1 MNRIF
6 RFETAVR
13 TGLMV
18 TLALAV
24 VFAVGC
30 PRKQGKSSSPPPS
43 SASSEKETSNRAT
56 RIRPPAAEVNQN
68 APAAPAEP
76 VEENK
81 TATVAKAPAKEVI
94 PPAADDHK
102 KTEPPV
108 AAEQP
113 KEPNLPELADLKPL
127 DTLETSEEKMDFIS
141 DFADAHPELIPA
153 LVYKAL
159 DDNDLDVR
167 TAAMEAL
174 SMNDVN
180 DPNVVYVAAKALK
193 DTEPDIRKSAIEACE
208 AVADPAVG
216 KVLIDALADE
226 SEDVRTAAIQTADQK
241 EPDVRLSVLK
251 AGITS
256 QYEDVKEDTVSSLV
270 DASSPAAMDILITG
284 LKDPNPDFRD
294 SVKSAIEFLVS
305 QEFDT
310 YDQAQKWWDA
320 NRSKFADD
328 LSEKD

>member
-1 MNRIF
+1 M
-6 RFETAVR
+6 AVK

-30 PRKQGKSSSPPPS
+30 PKKQQSKSSPTHPLP
-43 SASSEKETSNRAT
+43 ASSENKPPKQEP
-56 RIRPPAAEVNQN
+56 RIQPPPAEVNQN
-68 APAAPAEP
+68 TVASPAEA
-76 VEENK
+76 VVDNK
-81 TATVAKAPAKEVI
+81 TTTVAKAPAKEVS
-94 PPAADDHK
+94 PPAADDYK
-102 KTEPPV
+102 KTEPSV

-113 KEPNLPELADLKPL
+113 KEPTLPEPADLKPF
-127 DTLETSEEKMDFIS
+127 DTLKTSEEKVDFIS
-141 DFADAHPELIPA
+141 DFADAYPELIPA

-174 SMNDVN
+174 SMNDIN
-180 DPNVVYVAAKALK
+180 DPNVVYVAAKALN

-208 AVADPAVG
+208 AVTDPAVG
-216 KVLIDALADE
+216 KVLVDALADE
-226 SEDVRTAAIQTADQK
+226 SEDVRTAAIQAANQEDL
-241 EPDVRLSVLK
+241 DVRLSVLK

-256 QYEDVKEDTVSSLV
+256 QYEDVKEDVVSSLI

-294 SVKSAIEFLVS
+294 SVKSAIDFLVS

-320 NRSKFADD
+320 NRSKYDDD

>member
-6 RFETAVR
+6 RFEMAVR

-24 VFAVGC
+24 VFAAGC
-30 PRKQGKSSSPPPS
+30 PKKQDKSSKTPISAVSSDKKPP
-43 SASSEKETSNRAT
+43 KQDTK
-56 RIRPPAAEVNQN
+56 IQPPAEVNRN
-68 APAAPAEP
+68 ALAVPAEP
-76 VEENK
+76 VVDNK
-81 TATVAKAPAKEVI
+81 TTAVANAPAQKVT

-113 KEPNLPELADLKPL
+113 EEPNLPDSADLKPFDAL
-127 DTLETSEEKMDFIS
+127 KTSEEKVDFIS

-174 SMNDVN
+174 SASDIN

-193 DTEPDIRKSAIEACE
+193 DTEPDIRKSAIQACE
-208 AVADPAVG
+208 NVTDPAVG
-216 KVLIDALADE
+216 KVILDALADE
-226 SEDVRTAAIQTADQK
+226 SEDVRTAAIQAADQK
-241 EPDVRLSVLK
+241 ESAVRLSVLN

-256 QYEDVKEDTVSSLV
+256 QYEDVKESAVSSLIDV
-270 DASSPAAMDILITG
+270 STPAAMDILITG
-284 LKDPNPDFRD
+284 LKDSNPDFRD
-294 SVKSAIEFLVS
+294 TVKSAIEFLVS

-310 YDQAQKWWDA
+310 YGQAQKWWDA
-320 NRSKFADD
+320 NRTKFNDD

>member
-6 RFETAVR
+6 RFEMAVR

-24 VFAVGC
+24 VFAAGC
-30 PRKQGKSSSPPPS
+30 PKKQQGESSQTPPS
-43 SASSEKETSNRAT
+43 SASSDKK
-56 RIRPPAAEVNQN
+56 PPKQDTKIQPPAEVNQN
-68 APAAPAEP
+68 ALASPAQ
-76 VEENK
+76 VVMDNK
-81 TATVAKAPAKEVI
+81 TAAVANAPAKKVT
-94 PPAADDHK
+94 PPATDDRK

-113 KEPNLPELADLKPL
+113 QEPNLSEPAELKPFDAL
-127 DTLETSEEKMDFIS
+127 KTSEEKVDFIS

-174 SMNDVN
+174 SASDVN
-180 DPNVVYVAAKALK
+180 DPNVTYVAAKALK
-193 DTEPDIRKSAIEACE
+193 DTEPDIRKSAIQACE
-208 AVADPAVG
+208 NLTDPAVG
-216 KVLIDALADE
+216 KVFLDALVDE
-226 SEDVRTAAIQTADQK
+226 SEDVRTAALQAADQK
-241 EPDVRLSVLK
+241 EPAVRLSVLN

-256 QYEDVKEDTVSSLV
+256 KYEDVKESAVSSLIDV
-270 DASSPAAMDILITG
+270 STPAAMDILITG
-284 LKDPNPDFRD
+284 LKDTNPDFRD
-294 SVKSAIEFLVS
+294 TVKSAIDFLVS

-310 YDQAQKWWDA
+310 YAQAQKWWDA
-320 NRSKFADD
+320 NRTKFNDD

>member
-1 MNRIF
+1 M
-6 RFETAVR
+6 AVK
-13 TGLMV
+13 TVLMV

-30 PRKQGKSSSPPPS
+30 PKKQQSKSSPTHPLP
-43 SASSEKETSNRAT
+43 ASSENK
-56 RIRPPAAEVNQN
+56 PPKQDANIQPPPAEVNQN
-68 APAAPAEP
+68 TVASPAEP
-76 VEENK
+76 VVDNK
-81 TATVAKAPAKEVI
+81 TTTVAKVPAKEVS
-94 PPAADDHK
+94 PPVADDQK

-113 KEPNLPELADLKPL
+113 KEPTLPEPDDLKPFDAL
-127 DTLETSEEKMDFIS
+127 KTSEEKVDFIS

-167 TAAMEAL
+167 TAAMEAI
-174 SMNDVN
+174 SMNDIN
-180 DPNVVYVAAKALK
+180 DPNVVYVAAKALN

-208 AVADPAVG
+208 NVTDPAVG
-216 KVLIDALADE
+216 KVLVDALADE
-226 SEDVRTAAIQTADQK
+226 SEDVRNAAIQAANQQV
-241 EPDVRLSVLK
+241 PDIRLAVLG

-256 QYEDVKEDTVSSLV
+256 QYEDVKEDTVSSLI

-284 LKDPNPDFRD
+284 LNDSDPDFRD
-294 SVKSAIEFLVS
+294 SVKSAINFLVS
-305 QEFDT
+305 QEFDN
-310 YDQAQKWWDA
+310 YDQAQKWWNA
-320 NRSKFADD
+320 NRSKYNDD